1 MILMDVEVIPAILVK
16 SREELIAQIEKVK
29 QNVKTVH
36 IDIMD
41 NAFVP
46 NSTVGLESLTNL
58 PSGISYEFHWMV
70 KDPENWISKVPGKHR
85 HLVHV
90 ETIFDW
96 SEIEKTRALGG
107 EIGLAINPPT
117 SIEKIYPYINDK
129 GIKEVLIM
137 TVNPG
142 FSGQKYI
149 VEVESKI
156 RSLRAKFPNLE
167 IEVDGGINAET
178 SERASEA
185 GANFLAASSA
195 IFMAKSIP
203 DALQNIYESGI
214 RGRNKGQTCCSE
226 KTTAE
231 IDVPK
236 LITESSKQTLLEQSP
251 SVGVGATKITDIK
264 ELYLLSNNIRQSIV
278 KMLHEA
284 KSGHPAGA
292 MGLADVFAALYFNV
306 LNQDPKNPGWEGR
319 DRFVLSNGHA
329 CPGLYATLAEAGY
342 FPKEELMTLRKLG
355 SRLQGHPHRES
366 LPGIENSSG
375 PLGQGLSIAVG
386 MALVA
391 KREKKGWRVYC
402 VCSDG
407 EHNEGQIWEAALL
420 ASKFKLGNLV
430 AIMDR
435 NNIQI
440 DGFTEDVLPLEPLEE
455 KYRTFGWHV
464 ISIDGHNIHQIIS
477 ACNEAKTMLDKPTMI
492 IAHTVPGKDI
502 SFMEFITEWH
512 GKSPGDKEAIT
523 ALKDLEQE
531 RKFYGNEQREC

>member
-1 MILMDVEVIPAILVK
+1 MDVEVIPAILVK
-16 SREELIAQIEKVK
+16 SREELLANIEKVK
-29 QNVKTVH
+29 PSVKTVH

-41 NAFVP
+41 NIFVP
-46 NSTVGLESLTNL
+46 NNSIGLESLTNL
-58 PSGISYEFHWMV
+58 PTGISYEFHWMV
-70 KDPENWISKVPGKHR
+70 KDPENWISKIPGKHM

-90 ETIFDW
+90 ETISDW
-96 SEIEKTRALGG
+96 NKIEKARAPEGK
-107 EIGLAINPPT
+107 IGLAINPPT
-117 SIEKIYPYINDK
+117 PIEKLYPYINNK
-129 GIKEVLIM
+129 EIKKILFM

-149 VEVESKI
+149 AEVESKVQAI
-156 RSLRAKFPNLE
+156 RAKFPELE
-167 IEVDGGINAET
+167 IEVDGGINPET

-185 GANFLAASSA
+185 GANILAASSA

-203 DALQNIYESGI
+203 EAVQNIYESGI
-214 RGRNKGQTCCSE
+214 RGRNKSQSIWWE
-226 KTTAE
+226 KMTAD

-236 LITESSKQTLLEQSP
+236 LIAEPPKQTLLDISP
-251 SVGVGATKITDIK
+251 SVGAKVIDIT
-264 ELYLLSNNIRQSIV
+264 ELYLLSNNIRQNIV
-278 KMLHEA
+278 KMLHAA
-284 KSGHPAGA
+284 KSGHPAGS

-306 LNQDPKNPGWEGR
+306 LNHDPKNPNWDNR
-319 DRFVLSNGHA
+319 DRCILSNGHC

-355 SRLQGHPHRES
+355 SRLQGHPHRET

-391 KREKKGWRVYC
+391 KREKKSWRVYC
-402 VCSDG
+402 ICSDG
-407 EHNEGQIWEAALL
+407 EHNEGQIWEAVLL

-440 DGFTEDVLPLEPLEE
+440 DGFTEDVLPLEPIEE
-455 KYRTFGWHV
+455 KYRAFGWHV
-464 ISIDGHNIHQIIS
+464 INIDGHNIQQIIS
-477 ACNEAKTMLDKPTMI
+477 ACNEAKTIIDKPTMI

-512 GKSPGDKEAIT
+512 GKTPGDKEATT
-523 ALKDLEQE
+523 ALEDLEE
-531 RKFYGNEQREC
+531 KRKFYQDEEQE

>member
-1 MILMDVEVIPAILVK
+1 MDIEVIPAILVK
-16 SREELIAQIEKVK
+16 SREELLDQIEKVK
-29 QNVKTVH
+29 PSVTTVH

-41 NAFVP
+41 NIFVP
-46 NSTVGLESLTNL
+46 NNTIGLEGLTNL

-70 KDPENWISKVPGKHR
+70 KDPEKWFSKIPGNYTHI
-85 HLVHV
+85 LHV
-90 ETIFDW
+90 ETILDW
-96 SEIEKTRALGG
+96 SEIEKARTPGQR
-107 EIGLAINPPT
+107 IILAINPSTPV
-117 SIEKIYPYINDK
+117 EKLFPYIDDRN
-129 GIKEVLIM
+129 IRQVLIM

-149 VEVESKI
+149 ADVESKI
-156 RSLRAKFPNLE
+156 RALRAKFPNLE
-167 IEVDGGINAET
+167 IEVDGGINLET

-185 GANFLAASSA
+185 GANILAASSA

-203 DALQNIYESGI
+203 DAVHKIYESGI
-214 RGRNKGQTCCSE
+214 RGKNKWQVYWSQ
-226 KTTAE
+226 KTNAE
-231 IDVPK
+231 VDVPK
-236 LITESSKQTLLEQSP
+236 LISEPPKQTLLAQSP
-251 SVGVGATKITDIK
+251 SDGVGAIKILDVK

-278 KMLHEA
+278 RMLHEA
-284 KSGHPAGA
+284 KSGHPAGS

-306 LNQDPKNPGWEGR
+306 LNHDPKNPNWEGR

-329 CPGLYATLAEAGY
+329 CPGLYATIAEAGY

-407 EHNEGQIWEAALL
+407 EHNEGQIWEAVLL

-464 ISIDGHNIHQIIS
+464 ISIDGHNIQQIIS
-477 ACNEAKTMLDKPTMI
+477 ACNEAKTIIDKPTMI

-523 ALKDLEQE
+523 ALEDLEKE
-531 RKFYGNEQREC
+531 RKFIGTEERE